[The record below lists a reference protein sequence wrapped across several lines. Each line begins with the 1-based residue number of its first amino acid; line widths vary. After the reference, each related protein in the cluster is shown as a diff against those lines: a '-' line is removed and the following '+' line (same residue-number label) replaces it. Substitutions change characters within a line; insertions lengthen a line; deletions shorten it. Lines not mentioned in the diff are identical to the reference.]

1 MPTSTST
8 STPSSEISTTRIR
21 RSAPRRRRFVAA
33 GAMAMAAVTL
43 AGCGLAASASY
54 VPTAGPP
61 PNVPGNRLKGVDLTV
76 GSKQFTEQRLLG
88 KMGVIVLRANGA
100 TVKDSTGIPGSAAA
114 RQAQLKGD
122 VNFEFEYTGTAWV
135 SYLGNDTG
143 IPDQQKQYEAVRDA
157 DAKSNLVWLPPAPE
171 NNTYAFAIRK
181 NAPAELQN
189 IKSISDIKKLPPAQR
204 TFCVESEFASRND
217 GFEPMLKTYGLPL
230 GAPNGVP
237 RSNVTTVDTGVV
249 YTATAQGT
257 CNFGEVFTTDGR
269 ILSLNLK
276 VLEDDKKFFPAY
288 NLAPVVNKEQFD
300 KHPEIAPVIAP
311 VMAALT
317 DAEITELNRKVDVDG
332 QEIGT
337 VAYDWLKSKGFVS

>member
-1 MPTSTST
+1 MSA
-8 STPSSEISTTRIR
+8 ISAT
-21 RSAPRRRRFVAA
+21 RSARPNRRRRVVLAGFAA
-33 GAMAMAAVTL
+33 ATSLAL

-54 VPTAGPP
+54 VPPADAPANAP
-61 PNVPGNRLKGVDLTV
+61 KDVLKGANFIV

-88 KMGVIVLRANGA
+88 KIGVIVLRANGA
-100 TVKDSTGIPGSAAA
+100 NVEDRTGIPGSAAA

-122 VNFEFEYTGTAWV
+122 VNFEFEYTGTAWI
-135 SYLGNDTG
+135 SYMGNANG
-143 IPDQQKQYEAVRDA
+143 IPDRQKQYEAVRDA
-157 DAKSNLVWLPPAPE
+157 DAKNNLVWLPPAPE

-181 NAPAELQN
+181 NVSPDLAKVN
-189 IKSISDIKKLPPAQR
+189 SISDIAKLPTSQR

-217 GFEPMLKTYGLPL
+217 GFIPMLNRYNMPL

-249 YTATAQGT
+249 YTATASGT

-276 VLEDDKKFFPAY
+276 VLKDDKNFFPAY
-288 NLAPVVNKEQFD
+288 NLAPVVNKATFD
-300 KHPEIAPVIAP
+300 KNPEVANVIAP

-317 DAEITELNRKVDVDG
+317 DSEMTELNRKVDVDG
-332 QEIGT
+332 QEAGQ
-337 VAYDWLKSKGFVS
+337 VAFNWLKSKGFVS

>member
-1 MPTSTST
+1 MPTMPSTT
-8 STPSSEISTTRIR
+8 SSQDGTTRIVR
-21 RSAPRRRRFVAA
+21 RSAPTRRRRLAVA
-33 GAMAMAAVTL
+33 GVAAVTAL
-43 AGCGLAASASY
+43 IMTGCGLAASSSY

-61 PNVPGNRLKGVDLTV
+61 PNVPKDRLKGVDVTV

-100 TVKDSTGIPGSAAA
+100 SVQDRTGIPGSAAA

-135 SYLGNDTG
+135 AYLGNATG

-157 DAKSNLVWLPPAPE
+157 DVKNGLVWLPPAPE

-181 NAPAELQN
+181 NAPPELQSVN
-189 IKSISDIKKLPPAQR
+189 SISDIKKLPPAQR

-217 GFEPMLKTYGLPL
+217 GFEPMLKTYGIPL
-230 GAPNGVP
+230 GSPTGVP

-269 ILSLNLK
+269 ILALNLK
-276 VLEDDKKFFPAY
+276 VLKDDKSFFPAY
-288 NLAPVVNKEQFD
+288 NLAPVVNKSLFD

-337 VAYDWLKSKGFVS
+337 VAYNWLKSKGFVS

>member
-1 MPTSTST
+1 MQSMPM
-8 STPSSEISTTRIR
+8 SSSRATAASRR
-21 RSAPRRRRFVAA
+21 RSIRYAGLVGAA
-33 GAMAMAAVTL
+33 FL
-43 AGCGLAASASY
+43 ALSGCGLAASASY
-54 VPTAGPP
+54 VPAGGPP
-61 PNVPGNRLKGVDLTV
+61 PSGKDALKGADLIV

-100 TVKDSTGIPGSAAA
+100 NVQDRTGIPGSAAA

-122 VNFEFEYTGTAWV
+122 VNVEFEYTGTAWI
-135 SYLGNDTG
+135 SYMGNANG
-143 IPDQQKQYEAVRDA
+143 IPDQRQQYEAVRDA
-157 DAKSNLVWLPPAPE
+157 DTKNDLSWLPPAPE

-181 NAPAELQN
+181 DAPAQLQQV
-189 IKSISDIKKLPPAQR
+189 KTVSDIAKLPPAQR

-217 GFEPMLKTYGLPL
+217 GFEPVLKRYDMPL

-276 VLEDDKKFFPAY
+276 VLKDDRKFFPAY
-288 NLAPVVNKEQFD
+288 NLAPVVNTKQLD
-300 KHPEIAPVIAP
+300 ANPAIANVLAP

-317 DAEITELNRKVDVDG
+317 DDEITELNRKVDVDG
-332 QEIGT
+332 QEPGQ
-337 VAYDWLKSKGFVS
+337 VAFNWLKSKGFIT